1 MWATSSSAGSI
12 YLQWN
17 QFWRRNFCKIEVFQQ
32 ENDVPDCTQTLL
44 PVPNIQMVT
53 VSVQLCPSQIR
64 SVSRGSTSTTMRF
77 KFFFS
82 NHCTG
87 LLFLTLKTFFIVHA
101 KGEMTEEHNRPVM
114 VRKFRNF
121 WCCYKLLSYSTYHV
135 NVALHNL
142 NNSAKTWSVLPG
154 GGQLLLEGEWSSRDW
169 KAGGFKL
176 LPCVCKVSMSK
187 ILNMRLFL
195 MLRCVWVQVLKGCPS
210 DEHPVSCCHQSV
222 LMHMWV
228 GEYWRIKCI

>member
-1 MWATSSSAGSI
+1 
-12 YLQWN
+12 
-17 QFWRRNFCKIEVFQQ
+17 
-32 ENDVPDCTQTLL
+32 
-44 PVPNIQMVT
+44 MVT

-154 GGQLLLEGEWSSRDW
+154 GGAAVTRGRVVLQGLKSRWFQTAALCVQSIYEQDSEHEIVPDAALCVSAGIKRLPFWRASSELLSPECINAHVSGWILAYKVHLEVE
-169 KAGGFKL
+169 
-176 LPCVCKVSMSK
+176 LP
-187 ILNMRLFL
+187 I
-195 MLRCVWVQVLKGCPS
+195 
-210 DEHPVSCCHQSV
+210 
-222 LMHMWV
+222 
-228 GEYWRIKCI
+228 